1 MKKPTVN
8 LATIVF
14 VLFGLSGCGYESVQ
28 KAQSTA
34 PPKAAP
40 TFRMANKIKINQL
53 GEELTRLKNH
63 ETEFD
68 FIGITSNGV
77 DCLYF
82 MPDREKFNL
91 DFEAMISGQ
100 IPYIDKLKKWADSN
114 HFKSAMTTYNNQ
126 PKYQSDQPAPVIHIE
141 TNASLETAAN
151 LGAQIEK
158 EIFGN
163 SDATIY
169 EVVP

>member
-1 MKKPTVN
+1 MKKPAIKW
-8 LATIVF
+8 ATCLLVI
-14 VLFGLSGCGYESVQ
+14 FGFSGCGYESVQ
-28 KAQSTA
+28 NAQSSAA
-34 PPKAAP
+34 PKVAP
-40 TFRMANKIKINQL
+40 TFRMASKIKINQL

-63 ETEFD
+63 QTEFD

-82 MPDREKFNL
+82 MPDGEKFNL

-100 IPYIDKLKKWADSN
+100 VPYIDKLKKWADSN
-114 HFKSAMTTYNNQ
+114 HFNSTITTYNNQ
-126 PKYQSDQPAPVIHIE
+126 PKYPSNEPAPVIHIE
-141 TNASLETAAN
+141 TKSSIETVAK

-158 EIFGN
+158 DVFGN
-163 SDATIY
+163 SDETVY